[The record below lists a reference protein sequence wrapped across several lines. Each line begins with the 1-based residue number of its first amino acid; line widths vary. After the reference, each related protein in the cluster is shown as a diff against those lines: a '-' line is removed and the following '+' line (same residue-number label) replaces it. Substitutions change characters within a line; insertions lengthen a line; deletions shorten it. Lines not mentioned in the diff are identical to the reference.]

1 MLDIIAH
8 TTQVALGLCFGYAAV
23 SKIMAYRGF
32 EAGIVR
38 FEVVPNAL
46 VRPAGLS
53 VVGLE
58 LLVASSFLADH
69 LRLFGIAV
77 ATALLVIFLAV
88 MVSARRR
95 GVVET
100 CICFGANDGESAP
113 PKTFLRIALLGI
125 GVAIVGFDILL
136 GADTPWDFWW
146 ATTIGAAC
154 VLVGCATLTEVPE
167 VLAVATRSTHRVG
180 LAPQHGRVD

>member
-8 TTQVALGLCFGYAAV
+8 TTQAAVGLCFGYAAV
-23 SKIMAYRGF
+23 SKIMTYHGF
-32 EAGIVR
+32 EAGIIR

-46 VRPAGLS
+46 VRPVGLS
-53 VVGLE
+53 VVALE

-69 LRLFGIAV
+69 MRLLGVAV
-77 ATALLVIFLAV
+77 ATALLVIFLIV

-95 GVVET
+95 GVVAT
-100 CICFGANDGESAP
+100 CMCFGAKGGESAP

-125 GVAIVGFDILL
+125 GVAIVGSDILL
-136 GADTPWDFWW
+136 GADTPWDLWW

-154 VLVGCATLTEVPE
+154 VLVGCATLAEVPE
-167 VLAVATRSTHRVG
+167 ILAVATRSTHRVRF
-180 LAPQHGRVD
+180 APRDGVD